1 MKFIKDLF
9 IIQQEQKTVNVG
21 NRNISQYFPMTNH
34 VPGSIIKI
42 IIDFVRIHFEED
54 FEKSFGKIQSDKV
67 NHYAGENHFFQK
79 NISAG

>member
-1 MKFIKDLF
+1 M
-9 IIQQEQKTVNVG
+9 G

-42 IIDFVRIHFEED
+42 IIDFVRIHFGED

-67 NHYAGENHFFQK
+67 NYMGGKAYLQEKNHFFQK

>member
-1 MKFIKDLF
+1 M
-9 IIQQEQKTVNVG
+9 G

-34 VPGSIIKI
+34 VPGRIIKI
-42 IIDFVRIHFEED
+42 IIDFVRIHFGED